1 MIIYGTEEY
10 ETAAPNETAFIPMPK
25 ASVLV
30 QTIRDLDLDVDTKIQ
45 LVMCVSCF
53 YKKSVE
59 ELLSG
64 VNANER

>member
-10 ETAAPNETAFIPMPK
+10 ETADPNETAFIPMPK

-30 QTIRDLDLDVDTKIQ
+30 QTIRDLDLDLDTKLQ
-45 LVMCVSCF
+45 LVMCVSRF

-64 VNANER
+64 VGTDE

>member
-30 QTIRDLDLDVDTKIQ
+30 QTIRDLDLDLDTKLQ
-45 LVMCVSCF
+45 LVMCVSRF

-64 VNANER
+64 VGTDE